1 MNTKY
6 YTRTHTH
13 AHARARAHTH
23 IQSYKTKTKEGIGR
37 VALCCHPQFS
47 HFYPAKKYD
56 NKNTLMPKER
66 KGQCNL
72 HCCLWA

>member
-6 YTRTHTH
+6 YTHTHTH
-13 AHARARAHTH
+13 TQKKKRKR
-23 IQSYKTKTKEGIGR
+23 KKKRGIGR
-37 VALCCHPQFS
+37 LALCCHPQFS

-72 HCCLWA
+72 GCCLWA